1 MEKEMEKLIK
11 ERIEANKNL
20 FTERELLQ
28 IKNNYSILIKIYL
41 LGLLDKN
48 A

>member
-1 MEKEMEKLIK
+1 MEKLII
-11 ERIEANKNL
+11 ERIEANKKL
-20 FTERELLQ
+20 FTDKELLQ